1 MAKSI
6 VFKENK
12 NKNNNKKQLCL
23 TCAFLA
29 GEGEMVVAGHVIPLA
44 VLVPDHHH
52 TVLSR
57 LEETVWLVGTPVLIL
72 LQTNKSHTL
81 IIISK
86 V

>member
-1 MAKSI
+1 MGQLWLTLKYFCGI
-6 VFKENK
+6 FK
-12 NKNNNKKQLCL
+12 LYFCL

-29 GEGEMVVAGHVIPLA
+29 GEGEVIITGHIVPLA

-72 LQTNKSHTL
+72 LQIQSHTV
-81 IIISK
+81 IITK

>member
-1 MAKSI
+1 MGQLWLTLKYFCGI
-6 VFKENK
+6 FK
-12 NKNNNKKQLCL
+12 LYFCL

-57 LEETVWLVGTPVLIL
+57 
-72 LQTNKSHTL
+72 
-81 IIISK
+81 
-86 V
+86 